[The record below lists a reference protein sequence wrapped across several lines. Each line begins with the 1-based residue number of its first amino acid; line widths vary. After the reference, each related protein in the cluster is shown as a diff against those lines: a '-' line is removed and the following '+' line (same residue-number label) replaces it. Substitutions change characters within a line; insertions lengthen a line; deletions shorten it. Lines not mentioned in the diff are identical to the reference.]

1 MSLTFLAYQNE
12 GSQFNRTA
20 LDKVMAHGDS
30 LYVGIKQQLIVDKT
44 FKGNHLTLEE
54 MPKQVLTDTNMYD
67 IKMSFARLGPLKAQ
81 APSPGS
87 EMWGQSL
94 ATQLECLSA
103 EVSQALIVVSP
114 ECIAVFR
121 DKSGRYGVFD
131 SHTRNAAGIPH
142 HYGTAIM
149 MTFSELSDLADHL
162 HKVFKCRGADA
173 TYEFVPISFD
183 AVSSSEYCQPLAD
196 STKDT
201 QSETLPCT
209 PQAEVP
215 TADIDVSS
223 APQVVPQTADINFSS
238 APQVV
243 PQTASVSKLNKQRR
257 QKARRKASASKD
269 QHAPLSCKRKRKRS
283 TKHDGNKY
291 VSCPEFR
298 MKKVQAVKTTYAR
311 KSHHQ
316 QRLLSF
322 KRYYSGPQVQT
333 KKKETNIGR
342 YRTDPTFQNKQKI
355 YITDRYRADPAF
367 QSKQKKRIT
376 GTEQILRSK
385 ANRRNA

>member
-30 LYVGIKQQLIVDKT
+30 LYVGIKQQLILDKT
-44 FKGNHLTLEE
+44 FQGNHLTLEE

-67 IKMSFARLGPLKAQ
+67 VKMSFARLGPLKAQ

-87 EMWGQSL
+87 EQWGQSL

-183 AVSSSEYCQPLAD
+183 ARTQP
-196 STKDT
+196 K
-201 QSETLPCT
+201 T
-209 PQAEVP
+209 P
-215 TADIDVSS
+215 SL
-223 APQVVPQTADINFSS
+223 
-238 APQVV
+238 
-243 PQTASVSKLNKQRR
+243 KLSPAHPKQRFQQLTSTFPQPHKLSHKQLTSTFPQPHKLSHKR
-257 QKARRKASASKD
+257 Q
-269 QHAPLSCKRKRKRS
+269 
-283 TKHDGNKY
+283 
-291 VSCPEFR
+291 VSP
-298 MKKVQAVKTTYAR
+298 
-311 KSHHQ
+311 S
-316 QRLLSF
+316 
-322 KRYYSGPQVQT
+322 
-333 KKKETNIGR
+333 
-342 YRTDPTFQNKQKI
+342 
-355 YITDRYRADPAF
+355 
-367 QSKQKKRIT
+367 
-376 GTEQILRSK
+376 
-385 ANRRNA
+385 